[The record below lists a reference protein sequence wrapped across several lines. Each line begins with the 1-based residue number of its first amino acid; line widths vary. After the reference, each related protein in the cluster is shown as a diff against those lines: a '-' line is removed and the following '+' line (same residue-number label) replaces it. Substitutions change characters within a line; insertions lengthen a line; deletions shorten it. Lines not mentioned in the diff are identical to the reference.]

1 MLDFGSPN
9 TLKPSAFLYVSA
21 VITLAV
27 RNLADSGAY
36 RGWLVGQS
44 SSVARL
50 GLIAA
55 FSAEPRVSVNP
66 FPKVWQL
73 QCRAGLGFRV

>member
-36 RGWLVGQS
+36 RGLVGRPIFFS
-44 SSVARL
+44 RETGVNCSILGRAAGFCKPLSKGLAVA
-50 GLIAA
+50 
-55 FSAEPRVSVNP
+55 VSRWV
-66 FPKVWQL
+66 
-73 QCRAGLGFRV
+73 

>member
-36 RGWLVGQS
+36 RGLVGRPIFFS
-44 SSVARL
+44 RET

-55 FSAEPRVSVNP
+55 FSEEPRVSVNP

-73 QCRAGLGFRV
+73 QCRAGFRV